1 MICWLT
7 NSINGT
13 RSLHFAYPTHRVAAI
28 QARTSYAQV
37 GCLLRF
43 TFSGHT
49 RHRQSTNYRLDVTPR
64 VHTLSIPCP
73 QQCLIC
79 FSSSS
84 SSCYRLLSNFG
95 FAFGN
100 RWWLCIGVHMAIIG
114 LGLALWTPLPS
125 ILFNALVED
134 RSPPIPGMNEMAV
147 CRRCGGGDGD
157 QQWVGMM
164 VHRIQ

>member
-49 RHRQSTNYRLDVTPR
+49 RHRQSTNYRLDVPPR
-64 VHTLSIPCP
+64 VHTLSTPCP

-84 SSCYRLLSNFG
+84 SFCYRLLSNFSDLLLEIGDG
-95 FAFGN
+95 FALYRCAYGNNRSGFGTLN
-100 RWWLCIGVHMAIIG
+100 
-114 LGLALWTPLPS
+114 S
-125 ILFNALVED
+125 SSFNSL
-134 RSPPIPGMNEMAV
+134 
-147 CRRCGGGDGD
+147 
-157 QQWVGMM
+157 
-164 VHRIQ
+164 